1 MVAGAGVV
9 SEEGLTVAV
18 DGATGFVGV
27 HVIAALKERGHQA
40 VALVR
45 KADEARDL
53 AVLESLG
60 ARTVQVD
67 VESEAELSDAMRHCD
82 RLVHLIGSIAPPRGT
97 DLESLHAGI
106 ASRCFRAAKGAS
118 VVKVVMV
125 TALGAGPDAASL
137 YHRTKWRA
145 EEALRGS
152 GLGWVV
158 LRPSLIV
165 GRSIGHR
172 DSKMVRRYVELI
184 ERRSR
189 VPLVL
194 GGRNRVQPIVVTDLA
209 QAVCKVL
216 ERSDW
221 DGRTLEL
228 GGAEA
233 MTTRRFVE
241 RLMRAVG
248 KEKGFLSIPAPLAWC
263 AASVLEALQEVPLL
277 SRDQLRI
284 ARIDGDCTD
293 NALTDELDIRPTPLD
308 EALTAY
314 APAGSP

>member
-1 MVAGAGVV
+1 M
-9 SEEGLTVAV
+9 SETKLTVAV

-27 HVIAALKERGHQA
+27 HVIAALRERGHRTVA
-40 VALVR
+40 VVR
-45 KADEARDL
+45 KSSNSRDL
-53 AVLESLG
+53 ELLESLG
-60 ARTVQVD
+60 ARTVAVD
-67 VESEAELSDAMRHCD
+67 LESEAELSDAMRDCD

-97 DLESLHAGI
+97 DLESLHGGI

-118 VVKVVMV
+118 VGKVAMV

-137 YHRTKWRA
+137 YHRSKWRA

-152 GLGWVV
+152 GLAWVV

-165 GRSIGHR
+165 GRSVGHR
-172 DSKMVRRYVELI
+172 DSKMVRRYVDLI
-184 ERRSR
+184 EQRRR

-216 ERSDW
+216 ERRDW

-228 GGAEA
+228 GGAEV
-233 MTTRRFVE
+233 MTTRQFVE

-248 KEKGFLSIPAPLAWC
+248 KDKDFLTIPGPLAWC
-263 AASVLEALQEVPLL
+263 AASVLEAVQEVPLL
-277 SRDQLRI
+277 SHDQLRI
-284 ARIDGDCTD
+284 ARIDGDCAD
-293 NALTDELDIRPTPLD
+293 NALTGELDITPTPLD
-308 EALTAY
+308 EALLAY
-314 APAGSP
+314 APAESV